1 MLRSLNFW
9 LFLVALICGVSFWV
23 ASGSPLPGGL
33 ELEPSTAKTNGNWV
47 ESQRQQVVHLRILNG
62 TQASGLARQFSLLVA
77 GRGCVVEGVGNAPGS
92 WPQSLLVNR
101 RLAPEDALNLAR
113 KFGSVEVIHQ
123 WDERL
128 TEDAVLILGEDYE
141 KLRSALAQ

>member
-1 MLRSLNFW
+1 MELNP
-9 LFLVALICGVSFWV
+9 
-23 ASGSPLPGGL
+23 SPAGTQ
-33 ELEPSTAKTNGNWV
+33 ENWT
-47 ESQRQQVVHLRILNG
+47 ENSSQQAVHLRILNG

-141 KLRSALAQ
+141 KLRGALAR

>member
-1 MLRSLNFW
+1 M
-9 LFLVALICGVSFWV
+9 
-23 ASGSPLPGGL
+23 
-33 ELEPSTAKTNGNWV
+33 EPK
-47 ESQRQQVVHLRILNG
+47 
-62 TQASGLARQFSLLVA
+62 
-77 GRGCVVEGVGNAPGS
+77 P
-92 WPQSLLVNR
+92 VNR

-141 KLRSALAQ
+141 KLRGALAR